1 MNYVVIAERDTAGF
15 NREINT
21 FAALGYRI
29 VVAQVAVIGQEVQY
43 FAVMGGRPSGRTR

>member
-1 MNYVVIAERDTAGF
+1 MNYVVIAERV
-15 NREINT
+15 
-21 FAALGYRI
+21 GYRI